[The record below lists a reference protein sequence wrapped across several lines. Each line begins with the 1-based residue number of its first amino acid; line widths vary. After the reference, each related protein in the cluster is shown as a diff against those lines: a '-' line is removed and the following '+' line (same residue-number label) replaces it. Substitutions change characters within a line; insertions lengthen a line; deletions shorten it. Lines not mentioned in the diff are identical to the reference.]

1 MGHRSINPEK
11 AYRLF
16 AERLDRNVTGAPDS
30 PSLRRILSLLFTPE
44 DVELARQVPTRLTTV
59 ASLAAR
65 LGTPED
71 ELDGRLTELARKGL
85 VFDIRRG
92 ETRYVSLAPVVV
104 GFFELTFMR
113 GGADL
118 PMKELS
124 ELFEA
129 YFQEGEGDFARAVF
143 GGSTQIGRALVR
155 ETALPAGDHVEVLDW
170 ERASWVVDVAENR
183 AVSTCACRHHAEH
196 LGRACDAPRRVCLSF
211 GTGADAL
218 VRTGHAERVDRAE
231 ARRILREAQDAGLMQ
246 TGDNVKRKVGYI
258 CNCCGCCCGMLRS
271 ARQFSLP
278 HAIVTSNWIMEV
290 DEARCTGCGLCE
302 KACPAGAI
310 AIEEDGSLPGQRPK
324 KLARR
329 DEGLCLGCGVCV
341 GSCKR
346 GSLSMKARERRVFT
360 PETTFERYVA
370 MAVERGKLGDLLLDD
385 PGDLPSQAI
394 GRVVKVLE
402 GLPPWKAVV
411 AIEPLRSAFLTAFFA
426 GVRPLARTSAKL
438 LG

>member
-1 MGHRSINPEK
+1 MGHGAVNPDK
-11 AYRLF
+11 AYALYR
-16 AERLDRNVTGAPDS
+16 ERLDRNVTGAPDS

-44 DVELARQVPTRLTTV
+44 EVDLARHVPTRLTAV
-59 ASLAAR
+59 ATLAGR
-65 LGTPED
+65 LGVPED
-71 ELDGRLTELARKGL
+71 ELDGRLTAMARKGL
-85 VFDIRRG
+85 VFDLRKG

-129 YFQEGEGDFARAVF
+129 YFHEGDGAFARSVF

-155 ETALPAGDHVEVLDW
+155 AAALPEGDHVEVLDW
-170 ERASWVVDVAENR
+170 ERASWVVDVAESR

-196 LGRACDAPRRVCLSF
+196 LGRACAAPRRVCLSF
-211 GTGADAL
+211 GSGADAL
-218 VRTGHAERVDRAE
+218 VRTGHAEPVDRAE

-246 TGDNVKRKVGYI
+246 TGDNVRRKVGYI

-271 ARQFSLP
+271 ARQFALP
-278 HAIVTSNWIMEV
+278 HAIVTSNWIAGVE
-290 DEARCTGCGLCE
+290 EGRCTGCGLCE

-310 AIEEDGSLPGQRPK
+310 AIREDGTVPGARPRK
-324 KLARR
+324 MAYR
-329 DEGLCLGCGVCV
+329 DDGLCLGCGVCV

-346 GSLSMKARERRVFT
+346 GAISMSPRPRRVFT

-385 PGDLPSQAI
+385 PGDVPSQAI

-402 GLPPWKAVV
+402 GLPPWKAAV

-426 GVRPLARTSAKL
+426 GVKPLARASARL